1 MQDWREKAH
10 DLILALRLTL
20 GTSERRCGS
29 IRITLDAFERDG
41 A

>member
-10 DLILALRLTL
+10 DLICTLRLAL
-20 GTSERRCGS
+20 GTSERSRD